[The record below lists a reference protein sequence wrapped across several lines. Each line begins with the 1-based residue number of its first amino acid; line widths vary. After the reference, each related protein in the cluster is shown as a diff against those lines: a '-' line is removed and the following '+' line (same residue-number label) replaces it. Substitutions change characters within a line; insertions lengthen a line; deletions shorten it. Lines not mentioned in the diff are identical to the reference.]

1 MPCVDVPSSPKD
13 LKVQACLAMHSAF
26 SLLWH
31 QYLLRG
37 IIMHSLANNPLIWIQ
52 ENKGGPTPGYQNKE
66 LVLLGGS
73 RRFRITMYGK
83 DVSG

>member
-1 MPCVDVPSSPKD
+1 MPCVGRPFISQGSQGSGLPCYA
-13 LKVQACLAMHSAF
+13 LCF
-26 SLLWH
+26 SLLLH

-37 IIMHSLANNPLIWIQ
+37 IMHSLANNPLIWIQ